1 VLLVGHDP
9 RTLGLPAIPGGGI
22 AVVGGFHGAV
32 VVVAA
37 VDLGVA
43 VVEAA
48 AGVVV
53 VAVDDPILPLRL
65 VVDRGAL
72 HVVLAEAHARRD
84 EDAVG
89 LVTHDRNRHHVGN
102 REVIKP
108 AHCRAAES
116 AAGSMDEVIVLGRLV
131 VD

>member
-1 VLLVGHDP
+1 MVRFALGHRGDESPGDVRQVCAEFGSIRVDATDQVVLLVGHDP
-9 RTLGLPAIPGGGI
+9 RAGRVPVIPGGGV

-53 VAVDDPILPLRL
+53 QAVNDPILSLRL
-65 VVDRGAL
+65 VVDCGAL
-72 HVVLAEAHARRD
+72 RIVWRR
-84 EDAVG
+84 
-89 LVTHDRNRHHVGN
+89 
-102 REVIKP
+102 P
-108 AHCRAAES
+108 MP
-116 AAGSMDEVIVLGRLV
+116 GSMKTP
-131 VD
+131 